1 MTSCLSA
8 ESLDRYLVIAPAT
21 MPSTETF
28 HRRYS
33 QSGLPSTAYD
43 GSHFS
48 WQAFRWN
55 VLAPYRIRIL
65 DNPPA
70 DCLPTDLLDSIEAQ
84 SDNTARFEKQKTDFR
99 AQVGSGRGF
108 GLSPLFP
115 PNLLPPFTKDA
126 HLARCMIPKFHRDAL
141 PERAPNQ
148 KGSIYELS
156 IPRSGLG
163 CGFDVDAFDEDELDI
178 LPSWLVA
185 TGTVV
190 HYDTGYV
197 SPGSAV
203 YCPFLTFE
211 RARGARED
219 RLESAN
225 NQSAVGG
232 SWCLKALQML
242 YNGAYEGTVI
252 PKLPI
257 CFSCTI
263 DNDFAILNYH
273 WIDHGESYYMAPICK
288 FDLTKDD
295 HFSKFLIWVEAIGIW
310 GTENLLPS
318 IKAALARLR
327 HSDPT
332 PPATPAKKLSL
343 QAMESKEEVLIKAL
357 KTTFDTIPWQL
368 EDDEFTPVS
377 SSTASWGSP
386 TVDMK
391 IPNFDFNSAT
401 ATLVNRAVPGIDS
414 ESHEIALSVNKANT
428 PPPAY
433 ATNVELVTS
442 KRLNHAMDEIRDLQ
456 RQLEVLRSDFAESR
470 LSLQS
475 EMSSTKRTLSTVLR
489 KEGMRARN
497 KVFGSAELYQLP
509 RRTPLVE
516 SERSRL
522 HVEVSKQADAQN
534 SVATPAPV
542 PVSSHEDVRLKPKMW
557 ESATSMASPQ
567 LLGPLVAGAVLRVFL
582 FGCLTDLCI
591 RMVDS
596 VSTLGSTGLFGFV
609 R

>member
-1 MTSCLSA
+1 
-8 ESLDRYLVIAPAT
+8 

-28 HRRYS
+28 NHRS
-33 QSGLPSTAYD
+33 SASDLPPTAYD
-43 GSHFS
+43 GSHLP

-65 DNPPA
+65 DNLPA
-70 DCLPTDLLDSIEAQ
+70 EGLPKDLLESIKAQ
-84 SDNTARFEKQKTDFR
+84 DNNTARFEKQKTDFR
-99 AQVGSGRGF
+99 AQVVAGRGF
-108 GLSPLFP
+108 GPSPLFP
-115 PNLLPPFTKDA
+115 PNLLPPFTKHT

-141 PERAPNQ
+141 PQRAPNQ

-156 IPRSGLG
+156 IPRPGLG
-163 CGFDVDAFDEDELDI
+163 CGFDVDAFDEEELDV
-178 LPSWLVA
+178 LPSWLVT

-197 SPGSAV
+197 LPGSAV
-203 YCPFLTFE
+203 YCPFLIFE
-211 RARGARED
+211 RARGVRED

-225 NQSAVGG
+225 NQCAIGG
-232 SWCLKALQML
+232 SWCLRALQML
-242 YNGAYEGTVI
+242 YNRAYEGTVI
-252 PKLPI
+252 PDLPI

-263 DNDFAILNYH
+263 DNEFAIINYH
-273 WIDHGESYYMAPICK
+273 WIDHGESYYMAPVCK

-295 HFSKFLIWVEAIGIW
+295 HFSKFLIWIEAIGAW
-310 GTENLLPS
+310 GTGNLLPS
-318 IKAALARLR
+318 IKDALARIR
-327 HSDPT
+327 HSEPT
-332 PPATPAKKLSL
+332 PPATPVKRMSL
-343 QAMESKEEVLIKAL
+343 KAIESKEEVLIKAL

-391 IPNFDFNSAT
+391 FPSFDFNSAS
-401 ATLVNRAVPGIDS
+401 ATLIKRAVPGTDS
-414 ESHEIALSVNKANT
+414 ASHEIALSDIKAHT

-433 ATNVELVTS
+433 ATNPELVTL

-456 RQLEVLRSDFAESR
+456 RQLEIMRSDFAESR
-470 LSLQS
+470 SFLQG

-497 KVFGSAELYQLP
+497 KVFGSAEPYQVP
-509 RRTPLVE
+509 RRTHLPE

-522 HVEVSKQADAQN
+522 YVEISKQGGTRN
-534 SVATPAPV
+534 PV
-542 PVSSHEDVRLKPKMW
+542 VSSGRVSLSCHDDRQVKP
-557 ESATSMASPQ
+557 ETSKSTSQTISVQ
-567 LLGPLVAGAVLRVFL
+567 LLGPLVLGAVLRVFL

-591 RMVDS
+591 RVAG
-596 VSTLGSTGLFGFV
+596 STYALGSTGLLASS